1 MVSRCLCRENT
12 HRLLQQKP
20 EEYIGIKTGI
30 TSTAGPCLA
39 SCVRL
44 RERYLII
51 IVLGCDRLSM
61 RFKDTENLKKW
72 AYGREVL
79 SPKKKARDSSGLNPM
94 DEL

>member
-1 MVSRCLCRENT
+1 M
-12 HRLLQQKP
+12 
-20 EEYIGIKTGI
+20 
-30 TSTAGPCLA
+30 
-39 SCVRL
+39 
-44 RERYLII
+44 II

-72 AYGREVL
+72 DYGREVL